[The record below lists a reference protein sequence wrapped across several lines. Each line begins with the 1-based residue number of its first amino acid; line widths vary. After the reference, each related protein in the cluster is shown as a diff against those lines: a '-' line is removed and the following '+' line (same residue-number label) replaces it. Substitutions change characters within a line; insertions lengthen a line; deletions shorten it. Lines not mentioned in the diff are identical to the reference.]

1 MIFSKVLMSDRN
13 FPQFLEISMTKKTID
28 CALVQPKT
36 VTLFI
41 ATVLVAVKMEIQI
54 VIFIFTDE
62 SSNCSK

>member
-41 ATVLVAVKMEIQI
+41 ATVLVAVKMEIN
-54 VIFIFTDE
+54 T
-62 SSNCSK
+62 NCHIYFHR

>member
-13 FPQFLEISMTKKTID
+13 FPQFLEISMTKNTLLRD

-41 ATVLVAVKMEIQI
+41 ATVLVAVKMEINP
-54 VIFIFTDE
+54 
-62 SSNCSK
+62 NCHIYFHR